1 MVLTVAGFLAEK
13 GRHPAVISRGYG
25 RNNESETLVVSDGA
39 GVITNTREGGDEPVL
54 MGSKLANVPVV
65 VGARRYEAAQFA
77 LQLFKPDTVILD
89 DGFQHLKLKRNMD
102 IVLVDAGDPFGNEK
116 LFPAGILREQVSSLK
131 RAQAVVITRS
141 DTSHNIEAL
150 KKRIKSITGARI
162 FTSVQRP
169 LDLVESRSGG
179 FKPLSVLRGATVI
192 AFSGIARPASFLAM
206 LGSLGATIA
215 EACTYPDHY
224 EYRESDLAEVSQ
236 KAADRRA
243 SMIVTTEK
251 DAVRLRELK
260 PDGIWAL
267 RIELAMVERGEW
279 ETFLLKSL

>member
-1 MVLTVAGFLAEK
+1 MVLAVAGFLAEK
-13 GRHPAVISRGYG
+13 GRRPAVISRGYG
-25 RNNESETLVVSDGA
+25 RDNESEILIVSNGRE
-39 GVITNTREGGDEPVL
+39 VLTNTRKGGDEPVL

-77 LQLFKPDTVILD
+77 LQQFKPDTVILD
-89 DGFQHLKLKRNMD
+89 DGFQHLNLKRNMD

-116 LFPAGILREQVSSLK
+116 LFPAGILREQVASLM
-131 RAQAVVITRS
+131 RAKAVVITRS
-141 DTSHNIEAL
+141 DTSHDIEAL
-150 KKRIKSITGARI
+150 KKRIANVSGARI

-169 LDLVESRSGG
+169 LDLVEIRSGSL
-179 FKPLSVLRGATVI
+179 KPFSALRGATVI

-206 LGSLGATIA
+206 LGSLGAIIA

-236 KAADRRA
+236 KAADFRA

-260 PDGIWAL
+260 PNGIWAL
-267 RIELAMVERGEW
+267 RIELSMVERGEW